1 MRFGS
6 LSESDEAVRAVL
18 AERAGHYRERLAAL
32 DGRAEY
38 NVKGAHREEEVLRRI
53 LAEEPEIRALN
64 DARRAAGGG
73 SYQDRLQFGERVARA
88 VREREVRDARG
99 VRERL
104 GPLAEAQHDG
114 PLGRPE
120 PNLLNAA
127 YLVPRSDGAS
137 FAALVGALAAAELEV
152 TTELTGPWAP
162 YSFVAEPDG
171 EDPG

>member
-114 PLGRPE
+114 PPAGRSPICST
-120 PNLLNAA
+120 PPTWCPVPTAHPSLRSSGHWP
-127 YLVPRSDGAS
+127 PRS
-137 FAALVGALAAAELEV
+137 
-152 TTELTGPWAP
+152 WR
-162 YSFVAEPDG
+162 
-171 EDPG
+171 